1 MHDRPALAF
10 IGAGAMA
17 GSLVEGL
24 VAKGWPCERI
34 TAACPSAC
42 SGQHALGKHGIRL
55 TTDNHEAV
63 EQADVVVLAVKP
75 RLMQSVLS
83 DLAGPLQTGRPLL
96 VSVAAGITLASLD
109 RWAGGG
115 MAAVRAMP
123 NTPSCLQ
130 MGATGLYA
138 NARVTAAQKET
149 AQQIMEA
156 VGLSLWCEEEQAID
170 AVTAVSGS
178 GPAYFFLVMEAMI
191 AAGEQLGLPRS
202 QARQLVVQTARG
214 AAGMAE
220 VHAQERDIA
229 QLRRQV
235 TSPGGTTEQA
245 ICAFEAGGL
254 EALVAGAMTACRDRA
269 RAIAEQFADD

>member
-1 MHDRPALAF
+1 MHDKPALAF

-24 VAKGWPCERI
+24 IATGWPCERI

-55 TTDNHEAV
+55 TTDNHAAV

-75 RLMQSVLS
+75 GMMQPVLS
-83 DLAGPLQTGRPLL
+83 DLALPLQQKRPLL
-96 VSVAAGITLASLD
+96 ISVAAGITLASMDL
-109 RWAGGG
+109 WAGGG
-115 MAAVRAMP
+115 MAVVRAMP

-138 NARVTAAQKET
+138 NARVSTAQKET
-149 AQQIMEA
+149 AQQIMAA

-178 GPAYFFLVMEAMI
+178 GSAYFFLVMEAMI
-191 AAGEQLGLPRS
+191 AAGEQLGTVPKS
-202 QARQLVVQTARG
+202 GQP
-214 AAGMAE
+214 AG
-220 VHAQERDIA
+220 DPDG
-229 QLRRQV
+229 
-235 TSPGGTTEQA
+235 PG
-245 ICAFEAGGL
+245 C
-254 EALVAGAMTACRDRA
+254 CRDGRCPWPRPRHRHCPAAPPGHIARRDNRA
-269 RAIAEQFADD
+269 GHPCL